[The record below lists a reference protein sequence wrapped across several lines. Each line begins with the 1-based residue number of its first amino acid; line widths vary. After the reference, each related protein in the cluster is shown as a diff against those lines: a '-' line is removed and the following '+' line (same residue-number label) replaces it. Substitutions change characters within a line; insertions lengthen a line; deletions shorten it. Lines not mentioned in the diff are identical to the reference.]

1 MISVCPSA
9 SGSELA
15 EAICYDRLLVSKD
28 VAFVYGEAD
37 EALPLFMFRVLTSTE
52 QVLMKR

>member
-1 MISVCPSA
+1 VISVCPSA